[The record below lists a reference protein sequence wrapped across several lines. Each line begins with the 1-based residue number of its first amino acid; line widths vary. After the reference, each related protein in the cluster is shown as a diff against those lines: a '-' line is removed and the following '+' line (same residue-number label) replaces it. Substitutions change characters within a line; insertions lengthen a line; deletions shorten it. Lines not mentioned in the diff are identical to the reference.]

1 MNISHYLPSK
11 KFAKILISVLVIG
24 AVIFFVT
31 KANTSHS
38 LKSSKNTISLT
49 PQEIIEGDRDGDG
62 VRDWEESLWGTN
74 PDAKDTDEDGVGDLE
89 EIEARRKEIASKQGI
104 QLDENSENLNET
116 DIFSRDIFASII
128 SLKEKGM
135 LTQDAVKQLAEAAGK
150 SFTGKVEIEDK
161 TTSDSLKSLSDTPE
175 NRKAYIKQIDVL
187 LAEYWKKGINQE
199 FQVFGTYS
207 DTENPATLSELS
219 QIATIYEDLSNAL
232 IKIPVPTSLK
242 VSHRDLVNITYKMSV
257 ALKNVSQ
264 AETNEIMSAVGIT
277 QYKDQT
283 IEFSRIINV
292 YTVLVNQYGT
302 L

>member
-1 MNISHYLPSK
+1 MSISKYFPSR
-11 KFAKILISVLVIG
+11 KFSILLIICALVAI
-24 AVIFFVT
+24 VYFVFFNSSNDKTSKQVKTVT
-31 KANTSHS
+31 
-38 LKSSKNTISLT
+38 LT
-49 PQEIIEGDRDGDG
+49 PTEIIEGDRDEDG
-62 VRDWEESLWGTN
+62 IRDWEEALWGTN
-74 PDAKDTDEDGVGDLE
+74 PDNKDSDGDGIDDLV
-89 EIEARRKEIASKQGI
+89 EIEEKRSKLSSGNTGSVG
-104 QLDENSENLNET
+104 EEVTLNET
-116 DIFSRDIFASII
+116 EMFSRDIFASII
-128 SLKEKGM
+128 SLREKGA
-135 LTQDAVKQLAEAAGK
+135 LNDESLKSLAEATGK

-161 TTSDSLKSLSDTPE
+161 TTSDSLKAVSDTPE
-175 NRKAYIKQIDVL
+175 NRKIYIKQIDVL

-199 FQVFGTYS
+199 FKIFSTYS
-207 DTENPATLSELS
+207 ETQNPEVLADLS
-219 QIATIYEDLSNAL
+219 QIATTYEELSNAL

-242 VSHRDLVNITYKMSV
+242 ISHRDLINITYKMNV

>member
-11 KFAKILISVLVIG
+11 KFAKILVSVLIIG
-24 AVIFFVT
+24 SVIFFVT
-31 KANTSHS
+31 KANTPHS
-38 LKSSKNTISLT
+38 LKSSKNTLSLT
-49 PQEIIEGDRDGDG
+49 PQEIIEGDRDEDG

-74 PDAKDTDEDGVGDLE
+74 PDSKDTNNDGVSDLE
-89 EIEARRKEIASKQGI
+89 EIESRRKEIALKQGI

-161 TTSDSLKSLSDTPE
+161 TTSDSLKAVSDTPE
-175 NRKAYIKQIDVL
+175 NRKTYIKQIDVL

-199 FQVFGTYS
+199 FKIFSTYS
-207 DTENPATLSELS
+207 ETQNPEVLADLS
-219 QIATIYEDLSNAL
+219 QIATTYEELSNAL

-242 VSHRDLVNITYKMSV
+242 ISHRDLINITYKMNV